1 MHVREIDEI
10 LNALRVIVQAL
21 RVSSRAAEKQVGLS
35 GAQLFVLE
43 KLSEVESLSM
53 NELAERTHTHQSSV
67 SVVVAKLVRRK
78 LVTRSRSHKDGRQVV
93 LHLTEAGRKRLQTSP
108 PTAQEQLL
116 AALRRMAPDERVLL
130 SSSLTRLLRLAGMG
144 VESPELFFERPVRL
158 QKAISAK
165 R

>member
-1 MHVREIDEI
+1 MHIREIDDI

-43 KLSEVESLSM
+43 KLSEVDSLSM

-78 LVTRSRSHKDGRQVV
+78 LVTRSRSRQDGRQVV
-93 LHLTEAGRKRLQTSP
+93 LHLTEAGMKRLQTSP
-108 PTAQEQLL
+108 PTTQEKLL
-116 AALRRMAPDERVLL
+116 SALRKMAPEERVLL
-130 SSSLTRLLRLAGMG
+130 STSLTRLLRLAGMAE
-144 VESPELFFERPVRL
+144 ESPELFFERGVRS
-158 QKAISAK
+158 KNATAK
-165 R
+165 